1 MSVITWVTAKGNLG
15 TIPETQFYSYQLEAV
30 DSDEQ
35 SLFYS
40 VISGDLPG
48 GMYVNRSTGE
58 IRGIPS
64 IQSTVAQ
71 SLSYAFTVR
80 ATNPNGVVADRS
92 FSLVVSNA
100 SGPEIFPKPDLI
112 GAWFDGNYLDYTFY
126 SINNNSSAQE
136 TWSLLKGDLPPGTT
150 LSPNGRLS
158 GYVSLIAANSVDLGY
173 EANAIDTLSFDIL
186 PKSRD
191 KYYNF
196 IVQVT
201 DGAKYN
207 TLNVRALIVS
217 KGSYTA
223 DNFITIVNNT
233 FITVDADNKYRPIII
248 NTPQA
253 STVTTLGN
261 SQQRIDTITTV
272 YDYPTLVSGDT
283 FAYKMIA
290 YDPEEELIS
299 WTVDEFE
306 FSGMDEVDAAQR
318 ANVIIGNGTVGPYTL
333 SLSPASASAI
343 SVRIN
348 GQLLIPID
356 DYSVSGANV
365 TFSYYSISNIS
376 RVSNVVTITTA
387 SHIYVAN
394 SVIRVASVTDSTF
407 NGTFTVS
414 SVTPT
419 TITYAQNRSDASDS
433 SGTVSTYAPSITDEI
448 EIYYIVTGSAP
459 IGTGFDTILF
469 DQGIEGLPAGVS
481 IDETTGWLYGELPS
495 QVEDEKIYNLRIKA
509 YRTLAPTYI
518 SDPVIFTFKV
528 KRTLNEEISWVT
540 PSNLGTIN
548 NGSISELAIAAEHT
562 LGKELE
568 YKLVYNPYKR
578 IPQGLKLLPT
588 GRFIGRV
595 TFRYFSLDG
604 SVGRIN
610 LLSTTG
616 INVGMNVQGVGI
628 ASGCEVTAIIDDNQI
643 EVRPA
648 IYVSQGTVLTFSDVN
663 TTTIASTNSN
673 AISTAIDGGST
684 TFDQDCYFTVKAE
697 SYDGSI
703 SSEKNFVVR
712 IDPRNLAP
720 YENLWLKALPSK
732 EQRLAYKDLIE
743 DQNLFPTSVLYRPDD
758 PYFGVRKNLR
768 IQFLSGLSPAQINA
782 YTTAIERNHYTKT
795 INFGDIKT
803 ARAIDTNGNIVYEI
817 VYVDAVDT
825 QTYTTAGPPLST
837 VLSITNNYLNGTT
850 EYNTIYPNSF
860 TNMQYRIDNTIGY
873 TNRGALPT
881 WMTSVQENGQV
892 LGTIKAIILAYVQ
905 PGAGKLVQYRLKNTP
920 KFPAGNFSFVADRYQ
935 WENYL
940 SRFYDVANSIFLP
953 SRDTTFDKYPSLGQG
968 SDVVTTAFVSA
979 VTSGNSIVIG
989 NDLAIGEG
997 WQVFS
1002 IDITSTISS
1011 STYITAV
1018 SGNVITLSN
1027 NVTGVAGSRLKIEGT
1042 ARADYAVSTY
1052 FSNINGSLRSRLI
1065 ADSLIDSVRSFQNNE
1080 TIIFAQQENFGGDPF
1095 NDGWLLEDGVT
1106 SIPGYLDRLSGLSTV
1121 NRRGG
1126 IWAFKFNS
1134 LPAVGFD
1141 SDDTGF
1147 DSPSTGLFNGY
1158 YDQSDDSEIHLEFVQ
1173 ELIVNQT
1180 IKIRSGKTYPAS
1192 TLQYKLAKN
1201 EAIPKYLTFEG
1212 TLGSEETTFDGG
1224 SCYCREGDERGG
1236 IRGGT
1241 AFSNNRDKY
1250 EVPES
1255 LDKYIKFPQDGVFV

>member
-1 MSVITWVTAKGNLG
+1 MSVVWQTAKGNLG
-15 TIPETQFYSYQLEAV
+15 IIPESQFYSYQLEAT
-30 DSDEQ
+30 DTDEL

-58 IRGIPS
+58 LRGIPS
-64 IQSTVAQ
+64 IQSTVTQ

-80 ATNPNGVVADRS
+80 ATNTNGVVADRS
-92 FSLVVSNA
+92 FSLVVSNT

-158 GYVSLIAANSVDLGY
+158 GYVSLIATNTDELGY
-173 EANAIDTLSFDIL
+173 EANGIDSLAFDIL

-196 IVQVT
+196 VVQVT

-223 DNFITIVNNT
+223 DNFITIINNT

-248 NTPQA
+248 NTPQ
-253 STVTTLGN
+253 VTTSVTLGN
-261 SQQRIDTITTV
+261 SVQRIDTITTT
-272 YDYPTLVSGDT
+272 YDYPTLVAGDT

-290 YDPEEELIS
+290 YDPEDELIS
-299 WTVDEFE
+299 WVVDEVA
-306 FSGMDEVDAAQR
+306 FSGLDELDAAQR
-318 ANVIIGNGTVGPYTL
+318 ANLIIGNGTVGPYTL
-333 SLSPASASAI
+333 DETPASANDI

-348 GQLLIPID
+348 GQLLIPLE
-356 DYSVSGANV
+356 DYSLSGDDL
-365 TFSYYSISNIS
+365 TFSYYSITGIT
-376 RVSNVVTITTA
+376 RVSNVVTINTA
-387 SHIYVAN
+387 SHNFIVN
-394 SVIRVASVTDSTF
+394 SVIRVASVTDTTF
-407 NGTFTVS
+407 NGTFTVTG
-414 SVTPT
+414 VTPT
-419 TITYAQNRSDASDS
+419 TITYTQNISDASDS
-433 SGTVSTYAPSITDEI
+433 SGTVSTYAPSINDEI
-448 EIYYIVTGSAP
+448 EVYYIVTGPAP

-469 DQGIEGLPAGVS
+469 DQGLEGLPAGIS
-481 IDETTGWLYGELPS
+481 IDETTGWLYGELPP
-495 QVEDEKIYNLRIKA
+495 QVEDEKIYRLTIRA
-509 YRTLAPTYI
+509 FRTLTPSYI
-518 SDPVIFTFKV
+518 SDPVIFNFKV
-528 KRTLNEEISWVT
+528 KRTLNEEISWTT
-540 PSNLGTIN
+540 PSNLGIIN
-548 NGSISELAIAAEHT
+548 NGSISELSVIASNT

-568 YKLVYNPYKR
+568 YKLVYNPYR
-578 IPQGLKLLPT
+578 RVPQGLKLLPT

-610 LLSTTG
+610 LISTAG
-616 INVGMNVQGVGI
+616 ITVGMNIQGVGI
-628 ASGCEVTAIIDDNQI
+628 AAGCEVTAIIDEYQI

-648 IYVSQGTVLTFSDVN
+648 IYVSQGTVLTFSDLY
-663 TTTIASTNSN
+663 TTTVASTNSN
-673 AISTAIDGGST
+673 SISTAIDGGGT

-697 SYDGSI
+697 AIDGSI
-703 SSEKNFVVR
+703 SSEKNFVVTV
-712 IDPRNLAP
+712 DPRNLAP

-732 EQRLAYKDLIE
+732 DQRLAYKDLIE
-743 DQNLFPTSVLYRPDD
+743 DQDLFPASVLYRPDD

-768 IQFLSGLSPAQINA
+768 IQFLSGLSPAQISA

-795 INFGDIKT
+795 INFGEIKT
-803 ARAIDTNGNIVYEI
+803 ARATDANGNIVYEI
-817 VYVDAVDT
+817 VYVDAIDT
-825 QTYTTAGPPLST
+825 QAYTTAGPPLST
-837 VLSITNNYLNGTT
+837 ELSITNNYLSGTT

-860 TNMQYRIDNTIGY
+860 TNMQYRIDNSIGY
-873 TNRGALPT
+873 SNRGALPR
-881 WMTSVQENGQV
+881 WMTSVQENGQF
-892 LGTIKAIILAYVQ
+892 LGPIKAIILAYVQ

-940 SRFYDVANSIFLP
+940 SKFYDVANSIFLP
-953 SRDTTFDKYPSLGQG
+953 SRDTTFDKYPNLGQG
-968 SDVVTTAFVSA
+968 SDVVITAFVNA

-989 NDLAIGEG
+989 NDLAIGAG
-997 WQVFS
+997 WEVFG
-1002 IDITSTISS
+1002 IDSTSTISS
-1011 STYITAV
+1011 DTYITEIV
-1018 SGNVITLSN
+1018 GNVITLSS
-1027 NVTGVAGSRLKIEGT
+1027 NVTGVVGSRVKIDGT

-1052 FSNINGSLRSRLI
+1052 FSNINGSLKSRLI
-1065 ADSLIDSVRSFQNNE
+1065 SASLIDGAKSFQNNE
-1080 TIIFAQQENFGGDPF
+1080 TIVFSIQENFGGDTV
-1095 NDGWLLEDGVT
+1095 NDGWLLEDGIT

-1121 NRRGG
+1121 NQRGG
-1126 IWAFKFNS
+1126 IWALKFNS
-1134 LPAVGFD
+1134 LPTVGFD
-1141 SDDTGF
+1141 SDDAGF
-1147 DSPSTGLFNGY
+1147 DGASTGLFNGY
-1158 YDQSDDSEIHLEFVQ
+1158 YDQSDDFEIHLEFVQ

-1201 EAIPKYLTFEG
+1201 EAIPRYQAFQG
-1212 TLGSEETTFDGG
+1212 TLGADETTFDGG

>member
-1 MSVITWVTAKGNLG
+1 MSVVWQTAKGNLG
-15 TIPETQFYSYQLEAV
+15 IIPESQFFSYQLEAT
-30 DSDEQ
+30 DTDEQ

-64 IQSTVAQ
+64 IQSTVTQ

-80 ATNPNGVVADRS
+80 ATNPNGVLADRS
-92 FSLVVSNA
+92 FSLVVSNT

-126 SINNNSSAQE
+126 SINNNSAAQE
-136 TWSLLKGDLPPGTT
+136 TWSLIKGDLPPGTT

-158 GYVSLIAANSVDLGY
+158 GYVSLIAANTDELGY
-173 EANAIDTLSFDIL
+173 EANAIDTLGFDIL
-186 PKSRD
+186 PKSKD

-201 DGAKYN
+201 DGAKFN
-207 TLNVRALIVS
+207 TVNVRALIVS

-223 DNFITIVNNT
+223 DNFITLINNT
-233 FITVDADNKYRPIII
+233 FINVDADNKYRPIII
-248 NTPQA
+248 NTPQVT
-253 STVTTLGN
+253 TVRTLGN
-261 SQQRIDTITTV
+261 SQQRIDTVTTT
-272 YDYPTLVSGDT
+272 YEYPTLVSGDT

-290 YDPEEELIS
+290 YDPEDEPVS
-299 WTVDEFE
+299 WTVDEFQ
-306 FSGMDEVDAAQR
+306 FSGMDELDAAQR
-318 ANVIIGNGTVGPYTL
+318 DNLVVGTGIVGPYTL
-333 SLSPASASAI
+333 SNTPVNAAAI

-348 GQLLIPID
+348 GKLLIPLD
-356 DYSVSGANV
+356 DYSVTGNQL
-365 TFSYYSISNIS
+365 TFSYYSISGIS

-387 SHIYVAN
+387 THNFVTN
-394 SVIRVASVTDSTF
+394 SVIKVASVTDTTF
-407 NGTFTVS
+407 NGTFTVTG
-414 SVTPT
+414 VTPT
-419 TITYAQNRSDASDS
+419 TITYNQIRSDASAS
-433 SGTVSTYAPSITDEI
+433 SGTVSTYAPSVSDEV
-448 EIYYIVTGSAP
+448 EIYYIVQGP
-459 IGTGFDTILF
+459 PPLGKGFDTLLF
-469 DQGIEGLPAGVS
+469 DQGIEGLPVGVTIS
-481 IDETTGWLYGELPS
+481 QNTGWLYGTLPAQS
-495 QVEDEKIYNLRIKA
+495 EDEKIYNLRIKA
-509 YRTLAPTYI
+509 YRRLMPSYI
-518 SDPVIFTFKV
+518 SDPVTFSFKV
-528 KRTLNEEISWVT
+528 KRTLNEEISWTT
-540 PSNLGTIN
+540 PFDLGTIN
-548 NGSISELAIAAEHT
+548 NGSVSELAITAKNT

-610 LLSTTG
+610 LISTAG
-616 INVGMNVQGVGI
+616 INVGMNIQGVGI
-628 ASGCEVTAIIDDNQI
+628 AAGCEVTAIIDNNQI

-648 IYVSQGTVLTFSDVN
+648 IYVSQGTVLTFSDLY
-663 TTTIASTNSN
+663 TTTVASTNSN
-673 AISTAIDGGST
+673 AISTAIDGGGT

-697 SYDGSI
+697 ALDGSI
-703 SSEKNFVVR
+703 SSEKNFVVT

-732 EQRLAYKDLIE
+732 DQRLAYKDLIE
-743 DQNLFPTSVLYRPDD
+743 DQDLFPTSVLYRPDD

-768 IQFLSGLSPAQINA
+768 IQFLSGLSPAQISA

-795 INFGDIKT
+795 INFGEIKT
-803 ARAIDTNGNIVYEI
+803 ARAVDTSGNIVYEI
-817 VYVDAVDT
+817 VYAEAVDT
-825 QTYTTAGPPLST
+825 QSYATSGPLLST
-837 VLSITNNYLNGTT
+837 DLNITNGYLNGTT
-850 EYNTIYPNSF
+850 EYKTIYPNSF
-860 TNMQYRIDNTIGY
+860 NNMQYRIDNEIGY

-892 LGTIKAIILAYVQ
+892 LGPIKAIILAYVQ

-940 SRFYDVANSIFLP
+940 SKFYDVTNSIFLP

-968 SDVVTTAFVSA
+968 SDVIITAFEKSVTT
-979 VTSGNSIVIG
+979 GNTIVIG
-989 NDLAIGEG
+989 NNLLIGEG
-997 WQVFS
+997 WQVS
-1002 IDITSTISS
+1002 GIDSTSTITSD
-1011 STYITAV
+1011 TYITKILGNTITV
-1018 SGNVITLSN
+1018 SKT
-1027 NVTGVAGSRLKIEGT
+1027 VTGIAGSRLKIEGT
-1042 ARADYAVSTY
+1042 ARSDYAVSTY
-1052 FSNINGSLRSRLI
+1052 FSNINGSLKSRLV
-1065 ADSLIDSVRSFQNNE
+1065 DNGLIDGIRSFQNNE
-1080 TIIFAQQENFGGDPF
+1080 TLIFTIQEKFSDNLV
-1095 NDGWLLEDGVT
+1095 NDGWVLEDGVT
-1106 SIPGYLDRLSGLSTV
+1106 GIPGYLDRLSGASTV
-1121 NRRGG
+1121 NQRGG

-1134 LPAVGFD
+1134 LSGVGFD
-1141 SDDTGF
+1141 GDEIGF
-1147 DSPSTGLFNGY
+1147 DSPSPGLFNGY
-1158 YDQSDDSEIHLEFVQ
+1158 FDQGDDIEVHLEFVQ

-1180 IKIRSGKTYPAS
+1180 IKIRTGKTYPAS

-1201 EAIPKYLTFEG
+1201 EAIPRYQPFEG
-1212 TLGSEETTFDGG
+1212 TLGSAQTTFDGG
-1224 SCYCREGDERGG
+1224 SCLCREGDERGG

>member
-58 IRGIPS
+58 VRGTPS

-71 SLSYAFTVR
+71 SLTYAFTIR

-92 FSLVVSNA
+92 FSLTVSNT
-100 SGPEIFPKPDLI
+100 SGPEIFPKPDLV
-112 GAWFDGNYLDYTFY
+112 GAWFDGNFLDYTFQA
-126 SINNNSSAQE
+126 INNNSSALQ
-136 TWSLLKGDLPPGTT
+136 TWSILSGDLPPGTT

-158 GYVSLIAANSVDLGY
+158 GYVSLIAANSDELGY
-173 EANAIDTLSFDIL
+173 EANGIDNKSFDIL

-196 IVQVT
+196 TLQVT

-207 TLNVRALIVS
+207 TLTVRVLIVS

-223 DNFITIVNNT
+223 DNLITVINNT
-233 FITVDADNKYRPIII
+233 FIKVDADNKYRPIII
-248 NTPQA
+248 NAPQV
-253 STVTTLGN
+253 STITTLGN
-261 SQQRIDTITTV
+261 SLQRNDTITTV
-272 YDYPTLVSGDT
+272 YEYPTLLAGDT
-283 FAYKMIA
+283 FAFKMIA
-290 YDPEEELIS
+290 YDPEEASIS
-299 WTVDEFE
+299 WSADEFL
-306 FSGMDEVDAAQR
+306 FSGLDELDAAQR
-318 ANVIIGNGTVGPYTL
+318 DTLIIGNATVGPYTL
-333 SLSPASASAI
+333 NSTPASANAI

-356 DYSVSGANV
+356 DYSVSGANL
-365 TFSYYSISNIS
+365 TFSHYAISSIN
-376 RVSNVVTITTA
+376 RVSNLVTVTTA
-387 SHIYVAN
+387 SHSYTAN
-394 SVIRVASVTDSTF
+394 SVIKVANVANSTF

-414 SVTPT
+414 NVTPT
-419 TITYAQNRSDASDS
+419 TITYVQVIANASAS
-433 SGTVSTYAPSITDEI
+433 SGTVSTYAPTINDEI

-459 IGTGFDTILF
+459 TGTGFDTILF
-469 DQGIEGLPAGVS
+469 DQGVEGLPAGVS
-481 IDETTGWLYGELPS
+481 IDTNTGWLSGQLPA
-495 QVEDEKIYNLRIKA
+495 QVEDEKIYSLTINA
-509 YRTLAPTYI
+509 YRTLTPSYK
-518 SDPVIFTFKV
+518 SDPVTFSFKAR
-528 KRTLNEEISWVT
+528 RTINEEISWST
-540 PSNLGTIN
+540 PFDLGYIN
-548 NGSISELAIAAEHT
+548 NGSISELSIAATNT

-568 YKLVYNPYKR
+568 YSLVYNPYKR
-578 IPQGLKLLPT
+578 IPQGLKLLST
-588 GRFIGRV
+588 GRFVGRV

-604 SVGRIN
+604 SIGRIN
-610 LLSTTG
+610 LLSTTN
-616 INVGMNVQGVGI
+616 INIGMSIQGVGV
-628 ASGCEVTAIIDDNQI
+628 AAGCEVTAIIDDNQI

-648 IYVSQGTVLTFSDVN
+648 IYVSQGTVLTFSDI
-663 TTTIASTNSN
+663 TTTTVASTSSNS
-673 AISTAIDGGST
+673 ISTAIDGGST
-684 TFDQDCYFTVKAE
+684 TFDQDCYFTAKAIAI
-697 SYDGSI
+697 DGSI
-703 SSEKNFVVR
+703 SSEKNFV
-712 IDPRNLAP
+712 IHISQRNLAP

-732 EQRLAYKDLIE
+732 EQRLAYKNLIE
-743 DQNLFPTSVLYRPDD
+743 DQDLFPESVLYRPDD
-758 PYFGVRKNLR
+758 PYFGIRKSLR
-768 IQFLSGLSPAQINA
+768 IQFLSGLSPSQIA
-782 YTTAIERNHYTKT
+782 TYTSAVERNHYTKV
-795 INFGDIKT
+795 INFGDIKI
-803 ARAIDTNGNIVYEI
+803 ARAIDANGNIVYEI

-825 QTYTTAGPPLST
+825 QTYATAGPPLSKE
-837 VLSITNNYLNGTT
+837 LNIANGYLIGNT
-850 EYNTIYPNSF
+850 EYKTIYPNSF
-860 TNMQYRIDNTIGY
+860 TNMQYQIDNAIGY
-873 TNRGALPT
+873 TNRGALPS

-892 LGTIKAIILAYVQ
+892 LGPIKAIILAYVQ

-940 SRFYDVANSIFLP
+940 SKFYDVVNATFLP
-953 SRDTTFDKYPSLGQG
+953 SRDTTFDKYPNLGQG
-968 SDVVTTAFVSA
+968 SDSVVTSFKFA
-979 VTSGNSIVIG
+979 VTSANTIVVG
-989 NDLAIGEG
+989 NDLAFGVG
-997 WQVFS
+997 WQIS
-1002 IDITSTISS
+1002 NLDSTSTIPAD
-1011 STYITAV
+1011 TYITEIVDNTITV
-1018 SGNVITLSN
+1018 SND
-1027 NVTGVAGSRLKIEGT
+1027 VTGIIGSSIKINGS
-1042 ARADYAVSTY
+1042 ANADYAVSTY

-1065 ADSLIDSVRSFQNNE
+1065 RESLIDGVQSFQNNE
-1080 TIIFAQQENFGGDPF
+1080 TIIFAQQENFGGDPT
-1095 NDGWLLEDGVT
+1095 NDGWLLEDGTT
-1106 SIPGYLDRLSGLSTV
+1106 SIPGYLDKLSGLSTK
-1121 NRRGG
+1121 NQRCG

-1134 LPAVGFD
+1134 IPTVGFD

-1192 TLQYKLAKN
+1192 TLQYKLSKN
-1201 EAIPKYLTFEG
+1201 VSIPKYLPFEG
-1212 TLGSEETTFDGG
+1212 TLGSDETTFDGG